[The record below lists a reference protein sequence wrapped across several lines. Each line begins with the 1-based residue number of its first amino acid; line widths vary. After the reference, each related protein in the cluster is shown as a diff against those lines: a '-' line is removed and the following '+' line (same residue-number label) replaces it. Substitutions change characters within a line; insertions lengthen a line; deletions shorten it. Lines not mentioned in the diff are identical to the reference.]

1 MQPPD
6 GRKTQPLILAIAI
19 ALGTYTVAYGVIRA
33 TALHRVEHYPQGK
46 GGDRQDY
53 ITKRDQ
59 PPGTG
64 WEYQLFRPAIA
75 IEEALI
81 RAFTPSHR
89 RP

>member
-1 MQPPD
+1 MQPPSD
-6 GRKTQPLILAIAI
+6 RKIQSLILAIAI
-19 ALGTYTVAYGVIRA
+19 ALGIYTLAYGFIRA
-33 TALHRVEHYPQGK
+33 IALHRVEHYPQGK

-64 WEYQLFRPAIA
+64 WEYQVFRPAIA

-81 RAFTPSHR
+81 RTFDPSHR